1 MDLVFPLILNFGNLM
16 IRILF
21 LSSILLFSCKTE
33 IEKIKPF
40 QGPISESIYAAG
52 FIKSKNQYQV
62 FSTVNGIID
71 QVYVAE
77 GDTVKKGS
85 LLLSISNETQRL
97 NKENAEL
104 AAQFYDLNANQG
116 KLTEAKQS
124 IDLARYKMA
133 NDSILYSRQAELWQQ
148 QIGTKV
154 ELEQRELAFQNS
166 KSAYLSTIVRY
177 EDLKRQLDFSS
188 LQTKKNLLISSKL
201 QSDYILRS
209 EMDGIVYSFTK
220 TKGELVSQQ
229 TALAIIGDAKNFTLE
244 MQVDE
249 YDIFKIKKGL
259 IVLVT
264 MDSYKDQVFE
274 AILTKV
280 NPLMNELSKTF
291 LVEAEFI
298 QPPPLLYPNITFEAN
313 IVIQSKEQAILIPRN
328 YLLNDSAV
336 IKVSGDT
343 VRVRTGLKDYKKIE
357 ILSGLEAED
366 ELIKPNE

>member
-1 MDLVFPLILNFGNLM
+1 ML
-16 IRILF
+16 RILF
-21 LSSILLFSCKTE
+21 LCSFVLVYCKDDV
-33 IEKIKPF
+33 EKIKPVK
-40 QGPISESIYAAG
+40 GPISESIYAAG

-71 QVYVAE
+71 QVYVSE

-85 LLLSISNETQRL
+85 LLLSISNEAQRL

-104 AAQFYDLNANQG
+104 AAQYYDLNANQG
-116 KLTEAKQS
+116 KLNEAKQS
-124 IDLARYKMA
+124 IELSRYKLV
-133 NDSILYSRQAELWQQ
+133 NDSILYSRQAELWKQ
-148 QIGTKV
+148 QIGTKI
-154 ELEQRELAFQNS
+154 ELEQRELAWQNS
-166 KSAYLSTIVRY
+166 KNAYSSAILRY

-201 QSDYILRS
+201 QSDYLLKS
-209 EMDGIVYSFTK
+209 ELDGIVYSFTK
-220 TKGELVSQQ
+220 TKGEWVGQQ
-229 TALAIIGDAKNFTLE
+229 TVLAIIGDAKKFILE

-280 NPLMNELSKTF
+280 NPLMNERSKTF

-328 YLLNDSAV
+328 YLLHDSAV
-336 IKVSGDT
+336 IKISGDT
-343 VRVRTGLKDYKKIE
+343 VRVSTGLKDYNKIE
-357 ILSGLEAED
+357 IVSGLEADD

>member
-1 MDLVFPLILNFGNLM
+1 ML
-16 IRILF
+16 RIVL
-21 LSSILLFSCKTE
+21 LSSILFFSCRR
-33 IEKIKPF
+33 EKETIKPVS
-40 QGPISESIYAAG
+40 GPISESIYAAG

-71 QVYVAE
+71 QVYVSE

-104 AAQFYDLNANQG
+104 AAQFSDLNANQG
-116 KLTEAKQS
+116 KLNEAKQS

-133 NDSILYSRQAELWQQ
+133 NDSILYSRQAALWQQ
-148 QIGTKV
+148 QIGTKI
-154 ELEQRELAFQNS
+154 ELEQRELALQNS
-166 KSAYLSTIVRY
+166 KTAHSSAIVRY

-188 LQTKKNLLISSKL
+188 LQSKKNLLISSKL
-201 QSDYILRS
+201 QSDYILKS
-209 EMDGIVYSFTK
+209 EIDGIVYSFTK
-220 TKGELVSQQ
+220 TKGEWVGLQ
-229 TALAIIGDAKNFTLE
+229 TALAIIGDAKNFILE

-249 YDIFKIKKGL
+249 YDIFKIRKGL

-264 MDSYKDQVFE
+264 MDSYKDHVFE

-280 NPLMNELSKTF
+280 NPMMNERSKTF

-298 QPPPLLYPNITFEAN
+298 QPPSLLYPNITFEAN
-313 IVIQSKEQAILIPRN
+313 IVIQSKEKAILIPRN
-328 YLLNDSAV
+328 YLLQDSTV
-336 IKVSGDT
+336 IKISGDT
-343 VRVRTGLKDYKKIE
+343 VIVRTGLKDYNKIE
-357 ILSGLEAED
+357 ILSGVEADD

>member
-1 MDLVFPLILNFGNLM
+1 ML
-16 IRILF
+16 RIVL
-21 LSSILLFSCKTE
+21 LSSILFFSCRR
-33 IEKIKPF
+33 EKETIKPVS
-40 QGPISESIYAAG
+40 GPISESIYAAG

-71 QVYVAE
+71 QVYVSE

-104 AAQFYDLNANQG
+104 AAQFSDLNANQG
-116 KLTEAKQS
+116 KLNEAKQS

-133 NDSILYSRQAELWQQ
+133 NDSILYSRQTALWQQ
-148 QIGTKV
+148 QIGTKI
-154 ELEQRELAFQNS
+154 ELEQRELALQNS
-166 KSAYLSTIVRY
+166 KTAHSSAIVRY

-188 LQTKKNLLISSKL
+188 LQSKKNLLISSKL
-201 QSDYILRS
+201 QSDYILKS
-209 EMDGIVYSFTK
+209 EIDGIVYSFTK
-220 TKGELVSQQ
+220 TKGEWVGLQ
-229 TALAIIGDAKNFTLE
+229 TALAIIGDAKNFILE

-249 YDIFKIKKGL
+249 YDIFKIRKGL

-264 MDSYKDQVFE
+264 MDSYKDHVFE

-280 NPLMNELSKTF
+280 NPMMNERSKTF

-298 QPPPLLYPNITFEAN
+298 QPPSLLYPNITFEAN
-313 IVIQSKEQAILIPRN
+313 IVIQSKEKAILIPRN
-328 YLLNDSAV
+328 YLLQDSTV
-336 IKVSGDT
+336 IKISGDT
-343 VRVRTGLKDYKKIE
+343 VIVRTGLKDYNKIE
-357 ILSGLEAED
+357 ILSGVEADD